1 VHRNWKSPL
10 ALLLLLA
17 GVGCGGANRYVNP
30 NSDLTVVRRVAI
42 VPFENV
48 TQDKLSGEKVQ
59 RIFLTE
65 VLSLGAFEVVE
76 PGQVLKAL
84 RAERLEA
91 ASLTAEDIKRLGK
104 ALDAQGLFLGTV
116 VEFEENRSGAVPTPQ
131 VTVQLRL
138 VETESAA
145 TVWSVSRTRG
155 GATVTA
161 RLFGVGGKSATSVA
175 EELIREELLALTE

>member
-1 VHRNWKSPL
+1 VHRILKTSL
-10 ALLLLLA
+10 VLLLLLA
-17 GVGCGGANRYVNP
+17 GAACGGANRYVNP
-30 NSDLTVVRRVAI
+30 NTDLSVMRRVAV

-48 TQDKLSGEKVQ
+48 TPDKLSGEKVQ

-84 RAERLEA
+84 KAERLE
-91 ASLTAEDIKRLGK
+91 SSTLTADDIKRLGK
-104 ALDAQGLFLGTV
+104 ALDAQALFLGTV

-161 RLFGVGGKSATSVA
+161 RLFGVGGKSATVVA